1 MLTDVSRRQ
10 PNLQA
15 SDTPT
20 TAVPPP
26 PLPPGLA
33 RPRQRSRSLLI
44 ALFIAAGSWYFCARA
59 LATSAADGLAYRFDL
74 GDFQPLID
82 AVVLIS
88 LVVVGLAILRA
99 LERRRAPLR
108 LVLGVP
114 RRKTSREEWA
124 TGAAI
129 GWGLAVASILPMAVA
144 GALNVQI
151 WSSPRAFLLFGTSLA
166 TLAVATL
173 AKDLGVHGYAFQR
186 LIDAIGPVRATIL
199 MALFAAVYTG
209 MNPSASAAAIVVSV
223 LASILLSL
231 CWLRT
236 QAVWLLWGLHFAWVA
251 STGVL
256 FGLPLGGDTS
266 FSSIV
271 DTRATGPIW
280 LTGGNYGPS
289 GAMLSIVF
297 LLAAIAV
304 LVRASSDYA
313 WSYTHPPIIPAG
325 YDVTIPPPAVHVAL
339 EQAVQ
344 PASLVQILPAAPPA
358 PASPVTPE

>member
-1 MLTDVSRRQ
+1 
-10 PNLQA
+10 
-15 SDTPT
+15 
-20 TAVPPP
+20 
-26 PLPPGLA
+26 
-33 RPRQRSRSLLI
+33 
-44 ALFIAAGSWYFCARA
+44 LFIAAGSWYFCARA

-74 GDFQPLID
+74 ADFQPLIET
-82 AVVLIS
+82 VLLLS

-99 LERRRAPLR
+99 IERRRAPLR

-151 WSSPRAFLLFGTSLA
+151 WSSPRAYLLFAISLA

-173 AKDLGVHGYAFQR
+173 AKDVGVHGYAFQR
-186 LIDAIGPVRATIL
+186 LIDAVGPVRATIL

-209 MNPSASAAAIVVSV
+209 MNPAASSAAIVVSV
-223 LASILLSL
+223 LSSILLSL

-236 QAVWLLWGLHFAWVA
+236 QAVWLLWGLHFAWAA
-251 STGVL
+251 STGAL
-256 FGLPLGGDTS
+256 FGLPLGGDAS

-271 DTRATGPIW
+271 DTRATGPLW

-297 LLAAIAV
+297 LLAAIVV

-325 YDVTIPPPAVHVAL
+325 YDVTIPPPAVHVAM
-339 EQAVQ
+339 EQAQAVQ
-344 PASLVQILPAAPPA
+344 PASLVQILPAAPQGPTR
-358 PASPVTPE
+358 PGMPE